1 MVSAGNPSAL
11 AAFRRTERVLD
22 ALPRAIVVT
31 DAGGMIVGWNRV
43 AETLF
48 GWPADLVIGV
58 HAADV
63 VVPATDNPRRSQV
76 LRSVLRGET
85 WRGDFSVSRRDG
97 TPVRVSAIV
106 TPLRGD
112 EREVVGAVAAADDVT
127 DQRLAEQRSADLYQH
142 LQLALEAGDLGTW
155 RWNMTTGAVTWDER
169 AERLFG
175 LEPGEFDGTYDAWV
189 GVLHPDDRDHVQD
202 VVTAAV
208 ESKSSYQIDHRV
220 VWRDG
225 SIHGLQGRGNVTL
238 DAAGAVTGTIG
249 CVGDIT
255 ASKAA
260 EAVDRQRAADANTAA
275 ARERR
280 QRERL
285 EFLAGLSDASIRAT
299 DHREFMKSVTA
310 AAVPRLGDWCS
321 LHFIHEPGAKVELEV
336 AHSDPAKVAWVKALA
351 EKYPDDPN
359 GQTGVAAVIR
369 TGRVEY
375 IPEVDESMIDRG
387 LESSTIDRG
396 EAQTILDALSLTSVI
411 TVPLITKREVIGAM
425 QFVSAESGRRYDE
438 QDVALARAAAGRI
451 AAALENMWITDEH
464 RHISVTLQS
473 ALLPPL
479 VPRIPGLD
487 VAVRYWPAGVASKV
501 GGDFYDVF
509 ALAGDRWAVVI
520 GDVCGTGA
528 DAAAVTSIVR
538 HTIRAAARHGQG
550 HAAVLEWINE
560 AILHSD
566 RDQFCT
572 TSYATIEPVDGGH
585 RLVCSSGGHPLPV
598 IVRATGEVMTLGEP
612 GTLLGA
618 FDDIATSTEQT
629 IVGPDDTVVFY
640 TDGISDLPPPGGLD
654 VEEVMAL
661 IAEAAAVSP
670 RAADIAD
677 AIHCSLIDRVGDARR
692 QDDVALVVLR
702 GATRSGEPTTR

>member
-1 MVSAGNPSAL
+1 MASAVDPSAV

-43 AETLF
+43 AETLY

-58 HAADV
+58 HVSDV
-63 VVPATDNPRRSQV
+63 VVPATDDLRRSQV
-76 LRSVLRGET
+76 LRSVLGGET
-85 WRGDFSVSRRDG
+85 WRGDFSVLRRDG
-97 TPVRVSAIV
+97 TPVRVFAIV

-112 EREVVGAVAAADDVT
+112 DGEVVGAVAAADDVT

-155 RWNMTTGAVTWDER
+155 RWDMTTGAVTWDER
-169 AERLFG
+169 LEWLFG

-189 GVLHPDDRDHVQD
+189 AVLHPDDRDHVEE

-225 SIHGLQGRGNVTL
+225 SIHWLQGRGSVTL

-249 CVGDIT
+249 CVSDIT
-255 ASKAA
+255 GSKAA
-260 EAVDRQRAADANTAA
+260 EAADRQRAADAGTAA

-321 LHFIHEPGAKVELEV
+321 LHFIHEPGAEVELEV
-336 AHSDPAKVAWVKALA
+336 AHSDPAKVAWVRALA
-351 EKYPDDPN
+351 EKYPYDPN

-369 TGRVEY
+369 TGRAEY
-375 IPEVDESMIDRG
+375 IPDVDEGMIDHA
-387 LESSTIDRG
+387 LESSTIDRR
-396 EAQTILDALSLTSVI
+396 EARTILDALSLTSVI
-411 TVPLITKREVIGAM
+411 TVPLITKRGIIGAM

-438 QDVALARAAAGRI
+438 QDLALARAAAGRI
-451 AAALENMWITDEH
+451 AAALENMWVTDEH

-473 ALLPPL
+473 ALLPPR

-560 AILHSD
+560 AILRSD

-572 TSYATIEPVDGGH
+572 TAYATIEPADGGH

-618 FDDIATSTEQT
+618 FDDIASSTQET
-629 IVGPDDTVVFY
+629 VVGPDDTVVFY

-661 IAEAAAVSP
+661 IAEAAVSP
-670 RAADIAD
+670 RAANIAD

-702 GATRSGEPTTR
+702 GATRRGESTTL